1 MKTFTVKFILGKGI
15 QTQMHTESVS
25 PIEAIGLLE
34 MAKDQL
40 MNNLRKGTQDIF
52 NVEKKG

>member
-1 MKTFTVKFILGKGI
+1 MKTFTVKFVLGKGI

-25 PIEAIGLLE
+25 PIEALGLLE

-40 MNNLRKGTQDIF
+40 MNNLRKGTQNIF